1 MTYKKGVSEMG
12 SVRKIDLSYKHK
24 LSVVVG
30 QEKRERSIMIQV
42 KTTRHQK

>member
-1 MTYKKGVSEMG
+1 MTYVVTCKLTIDKKGVSEMG

-30 QEKRERSIMIQV
+30 QE
-42 KTTRHQK
+42 